1 MEKTKPGGPVNNKKK
16 PASRGSLYF
25 LSAVGGLYVVLSLF
39 DLSTTM
45 NSLNSAVKLFLR
57 ILPVLALVIFFMAVM
72 RYFIKPKMVSKYV
85 GRGAGIKGW
94 LLAIVTGLLSHGP
107 IYVWYP
113 LLKELKE
120 QGMSNGLVAVFL
132 YNRAVKIPLLPMMV
146 ACFGLKIVVIL
157 LLYMFAASLIQ
168 GAVVNMIVEDTS

>member
-1 MEKTKPGGPVNNKKK
+1 
-16 PASRGSLYF
+16 
-25 LSAVGGLYVVLSLF
+25 
-39 DLSTTM
+39 
-45 NSLNSAVKLFLR
+45 
-57 ILPVLALVIFFMAVM
+57 
-72 RYFIKPKMVSKYV
+72 MVSKYV
-85 GRGAGIKGW
+85 GRGSGIKGW

-157 LLYMFAASLIQ
+157 LFYMFAASLIQ
-168 GAVVNMIVEDTS
+168 GVVVNMIVEDTA